1 MAGDVR
7 VEAAGLMARYAV
19 DALPI
24 VSASGHPVALLTA
37 LSGAAYLTAWLRHMA
52 EEPHEDRKP

>member
-37 LSGAAYLTAWLRHMA
+37 GDLVAWVAR
-52 EEPHEDRKP
+52 D